1 MSIEKKIAELLAES
15 QNANLAAQL
24 GEDRVKPNGTETGA
38 SDKAS
43 SGAQAGD
50 QSLVKKGD
58 AVTPTDSG
66 ANPDNARNNVDDE
79 DEAAGGTEK
88 KSNPANSSAE
98 SGDQSPIRKGD
109 AVKANVKE
117 DVEALLN
124 GEELSEEFKQKA
136 ETIFEAA
143 VMTRVKSEV
152 ARLEE
157 EFESKLQEATEKN
170 KEGLVEQVD
179 GYLGYI
185 AEQWIAQNEIALER
199 GMKSEILESFVS
211 GMKSLFEEHYI
222 EVPEER
228 YDVLGEMQDTISSL
242 EAKLNEQVASNVE
255 LTKQVAESQR
265 AQIVRTIGE
274 GLSDVEAEKFQGL
287 VEELSYEDAGS
298 FEKKVQTIRENYFTN
313 KAATDVKS
321 VVTDAPVDTL
331 TEETVKVSDPKMS
344 AYLSALSK

>member
-1 MSIEKKIAELLAES
+1 MSIEQKIAEILAES
-15 QNANLAAQL
+15 QKAKLTEQVN
-24 GEDRVKPNGTETGA
+24 EDRVKPNGTETGA

-50 QSLVKKGD
+50 QSPIKKGN
-58 AVTPTDSG
+58 AVNPTDSG
-66 ANPDNARNNVDDE
+66 ANADNARNNVQDE
-79 DEAAGGTEK
+79 DEAAEATEK

-98 SGDQSPIRKGD
+98 SGDQAPVRKGD
-109 AVKANVKE
+109 AVKGVKE

-143 VMTRVKSEV
+143 VMTRVKAEV
-152 ARLEE
+152 SRLEE

-199 GMKSEILESFVS
+199 GMKSEILESFVT

-228 YDVLGEMQDTISSL
+228 YDVLAEMEETVASL
-242 EAKLNEQVASNVE
+242 EEKLNEQLASNVE
-255 LTKQVAESQR
+255 LTKQIAESKR
-265 AQIVRTIGE
+265 AEIIRTIGD
-274 GLSDVEAEKFQGL
+274 GLSATETEKFQGL
-287 VEELSYEDAGS
+287 AEELSYEDVET
-298 FEKKVQTIRENYFTN
+298 FTKKVQTIRENYFTT
-313 KAATDVKS
+313 KAAAEVKS
-321 VVTDAPVDTL
+321 VVTDAPVENL
-331 TEETVKVSDPKMS
+331 TEEVKISDPKMS
-344 AYLSALSK
+344 AYLSALAK